1 MQHRVPSLGYQG
13 GASGNEDLID
23 ILTRTLPDQSK
34 LFDIKTNIP
43 QQQRKKT
50 GPVFFSFLLVFSG
63 LLFTLAFFGF
73 SSSGFL
79 LFSSGFLEVLN

>member
-34 LFDIKTNIP
+34 VFDIKTNIP

-50 GPVFFSFLLVFSG
+50 GGFLFFSFLLVFSG
-63 LLFTLAFFGF
+63 LLFTLAFFGL
-73 SSSGFL
+73 SSGRVFFCFL
-79 LFSSGFLEVLN
+79 RVFLKF